1 MRLSLVLI
9 SLTAPRAAAFQS
21 PQTPRPALQLH
32 STPPDDGTFGSD
44 GPMMAADPDAEL
56 WIPRLSS
63 QALQGTSDIT
73 SLPQMQQAIASSTA
87 ALLQVS

>member
-1 MRLSLVLI
+1 MRLSLLLI

-44 GPMMAADPDAEL
+44 GPMMAAA
-56 WIPRLSS
+56 R
-63 QALQGTSDIT
+63 G
-73 SLPQMQQAIASSTA
+73 A
-87 ALLQVS
+87 AKEMSRRESRMLRA